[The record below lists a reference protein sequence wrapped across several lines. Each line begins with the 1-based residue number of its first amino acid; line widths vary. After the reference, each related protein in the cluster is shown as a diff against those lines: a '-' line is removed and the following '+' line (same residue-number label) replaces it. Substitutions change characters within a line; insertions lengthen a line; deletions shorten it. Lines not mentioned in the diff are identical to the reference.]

1 MKPYQKFQIIAVIA
15 ILIAMGITRRPSQP
29 KAETPVTNLTPT
41 AKAVWL
47 QADEPMVYINGKL
60 TAPKSAKIAAK

>member
-15 ILIAMGITRRPSQP
+15 ILIAMAITRRPSQP
-29 KAETPVTNLTPT
+29 KAETPITNPTPA